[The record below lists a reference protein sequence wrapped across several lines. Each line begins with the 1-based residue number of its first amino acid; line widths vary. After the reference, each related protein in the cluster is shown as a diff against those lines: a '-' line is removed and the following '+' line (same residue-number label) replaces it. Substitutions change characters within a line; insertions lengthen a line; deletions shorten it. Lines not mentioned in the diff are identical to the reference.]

1 MFLTLRP
8 SLFGTFMPAAALT
21 PPRVLLHDK
30 LYVASGMAK
39 RAETGPFTSPPGGN
53 GGTGGSAIFFRDTL
67 PAFPV
72 RLRDCRGIPG

>member
-1 MFLTLRP
+1 MFLTLRA

-39 RAETGPFTSPPGGN
+39 RAETGPFTTPRGERRHRS
-53 GGTGGSAIFFRDTL
+53 TIFFRDTL

>member
-1 MFLTLRP
+1 MFLTLRA

-39 RAETGPFTSPPGGN
+39 RAETGPFTTPPGG
-53 GGTGGSAIFFRDTL
+53 TAAQECHIF
-67 PAFPV
+67 P
-72 RLRDCRGIPG
+72 